1 MNCRPSTLVSW
12 PTPRCTPSLTR
23 PTVQGGDRVGTRAA
37 VLRARNTAMN
47 AQALAPEDP
56 EVAAARAAARCDGPG
71 AQML

>member
-1 MNCRPSTLVSW
+1 VLLDQRL
-12 PTPRCTPSLTR
+12 RAEQR
-23 PTVQGGDRVGTRAA
+23 RAA